1 MATSAPKHLYII
13 GILVL
18 LWNSI
23 GVTDFVMTMTENA
36 TWAQMAIDNGSVTR
50 DQYDYFY
57 SFPWW
62 SNIPWGLAVFSGF
75 AGMICLLMR
84 KRMAVDLLILS
95 AVMALVSNSFLVLF
109 LDWTEMMG
117 TAALGM
123 CGFVVLLAAGVAF
136 YARKM
141 RDAGVLN

>member
-1 MATSAPKHLYII
+1 
-13 GILVL
+13 
-18 LWNSI
+18 
-23 GVTDFVMTMTENA
+23 MTMTEND
-36 TWAQMAIDNGSVTR
+36 TWAQMAIDNGSATR
-50 DQYDYFY
+50 EQYDYFY

-62 SNIPWGLAVFSGF
+62 STIPWGLAVFSGL
-75 AGMICLLMR
+75 AGMFCLLMR
-84 KRMAVDLLILS
+84 KRVAVDLLILS

-109 LDWTEMMG
+109 LDWTEIMG

-136 YARKM
+136 YAKKM